1 MKNIINHLSLFFAIS
16 VLLSI
21 QINAQEIIPCKKI
34 TFKCAQIY
42 GGNYFIN
49 NDAIYH
55 EIFQVRSPHP
65 ACLDYS
71 FPIIDFSQYSLLGI
85 VTSTGGCSA
94 PKINYWVIKNSDN
107 NYIYELNI
115 EQQGYCKVNFGVE
128 VWCLIPKIADSC
140 VVDFKINHS
149 VNMTKRDSLLF
160 FYNK

>member
-1 MKNIINHLSLFFAIS
+1 MKIKFNKITLFLI
-16 VLLSI
+16 VGILLSI

-71 FPIIDFSQYSLLGI
+71 FPVIDFSQYSLLGI

-94 PKINYWVIKNSDN
+94 PKINYSVIKNSDN

-115 EQQGYCKVNFGVE
+115 EQQGPCELCFGVK
-128 VWCLIPKIADSC
+128 VWCLIPKIADIC

-149 VNMTKRDSLLF
+149 VDMTK
-160 FYNK
+160 YNNLIFK

>member
-1 MKNIINHLSLFFAIS
+1 MKTKFNKIILLFIVS
-16 VLLSI
+16 ILLSI
-21 QINAQEIIPCKKI
+21 QIKSQEIIPCTKI
-34 TFKCAQIY
+34 TSKCTQIP

-49 NDAIYH
+49 NDTTYH
-55 EIFQVRSPHP
+55 ALFQIRSQHP

-94 PKINYWVIKNSDN
+94 PKINYSVIKNSDN

-115 EQQGYCKVNFGVE
+115 EQQGPCELCFGVK
-128 VWCLIPKIADSC
+128 VWCLIPKIADIC

-149 VNMTKRDSLLF
+149 VDMTK
-160 FYNK
+160 YNNLIFK